1 MDWSAIILSVIKSL
15 ADGVSR
21 AEASGSRTDH
31 SQAPFGE
38 RSTGTRGGGADLA
51 QTWLSSIRSG
61 IRRRDHEA
69 TGLFRP

>member
-38 RSTGTRGGGADLA
+38 R
-51 QTWLSSIRSG
+51 
-61 IRRRDHEA
+61 
-69 TGLFRP
+69 